1 MRRGVNWGKIL
12 ANYGVV
18 MALVALILFGGL
30 RYDNFLGSF
39 NILSVLRYNS
49 MFALISLGMCFVIM
63 TGGIDLSVGSVAAL
77 GSVVAAYASPYGLVP
92 GLVAGV
98 SAGLIAGTLNGLI
111 ITRLKIMPFIATLAM
126 MLAASGTALLLA
138 RNQSVAV
145 SYVTAFT
152 ELGQGNLLGLPIPAL
167 IAAVAYLAGSLVLNL
182 TSSGRAVLA
191 IGGSDD
197 ASRMMGLP
205 VERITFLVYLASG
218 GLAGLAGVILAA
230 QFGAGQPIEGVGWE
244 LFAIAAVVVG
254 GTLLTGGA
262 GSVVTTLAGV
272 LLLGVVFN
280 ILNFENGK
288 GWISLSAYWQ
298 SVIRGLFLLA
308 VVLLQAHLT
317 HRVVRATATQPTPP
331 EPADP

>member
-1 MRRGVNWGKIL
+1 MRRGVNWGQML
-12 ANYGVV
+12 ASYGVV
-18 MALVALILFGGL
+18 VALLALILFGGL

-92 GLVAGV
+92 GLAAGV
-98 SAGLIAGTLNGLI
+98 TAGMIAGTLNGLI

-138 RNQSVAV
+138 RNQSVAA
-145 SYVTAFT
+145 SYATAFT
-152 ELGQGNLLGLPIPAL
+152 ELGQGNLVGLPVPAL
-167 IAAVAYLAGSLVLNL
+167 IAAFAYVAGSMVLNL

-191 IGGSDD
+191 IGGSED

-317 HRVVRATATQPTPP
+317 HRATGPVAAAPP
-331 EPADP
+331 EPAVR